1 MSEDE
6 ILESRKYTTVK
17 HGFQSKIVLFKF
29 VTDGTTCFVDMK
41 IWRGVYRE
49 LFDLKEWKSKV
60 AIQLSCV
67 SFFVCCVVIVAVRA
81 ARKLFFSCCICTS
94 GSELCTG

>member
-17 HGFQSKIVLFKF
+17 HEIQSKIVLFEL
-29 VTDGTTCFVDMK
+29 VTEGTTCFVDME

-49 LFDLKEWKSKV
+49 LFDLKEWKSKL
-60 AIQLSCV
+60 AIKVRCDC
-67 SFFVCCVVIVAVRA
+67 FFVSCVVIVAVRA
-81 ARKLFFSCCICTS
+81 ARNLFFSCCICTS

>member
-17 HGFQSKIVLFKF
+17 HEFQSNIVLFEL
-29 VTDGTTCFVDMK
+29 VTEGTTCFVDMK

-49 LFDLKEWKSKV
+49 LFD
-60 AIQLSCV
+60 
-67 SFFVCCVVIVAVRA
+67 
-81 ARKLFFSCCICTS
+81 
-94 GSELCTG
+94 